1 MIILRFSSRYFK
13 PLLNRP
19 NSVII
24 SCTPATPSHVPAKP
38 LYVTSHFSISLDNS
52 TPFCTIP
59 ALSANLRYF
68 HDLPFL
74 SRYPGYFKPISQLN
88 YAQESLLIASLLCS
102 LKPLYSTL
110 NDSFSG
116 YCGPGYFLIV
126 NLFYFLFSTLHFSVS
141 FQLISKLPTRMITCS
156 RGS

>member
-1 MIILRFSSRYFK
+1 MYSCHSLTRSR
-13 PLLNRP
+13 
-19 NSVII
+19 
-24 SCTPATPSHVPAKP
+24 AKP

-74 SRYPGYFKPISQLN
+74 SRYPGYFKPITQLN
-88 YAQESLLIASLLCS
+88 HAQESLLIASLLCN

-110 NDSFSG
+110 NDSFSS
-116 YCGPGYFLIV
+116 YCVPGYFFIV
-126 NLFYFLFSTLHFSVS
+126 NLFYFLFFHFTFFCQFSVNK
-141 FQLISKLPTRMITCS
+141 QITNQNDHL
-156 RGS
+156 